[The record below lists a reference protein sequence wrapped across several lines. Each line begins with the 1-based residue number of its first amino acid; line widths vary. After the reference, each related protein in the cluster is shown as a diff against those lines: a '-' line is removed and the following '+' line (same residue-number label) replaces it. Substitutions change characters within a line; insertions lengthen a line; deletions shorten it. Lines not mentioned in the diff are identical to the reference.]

1 MQPHIPEGFRR
12 SAIFATLREKT
23 ASTVHLSTGR
33 AFDVWVPAATEALAT
48 TTKREEELLRWLTP
62 PLAHASSC

>member
-1 MQPHIPEGFRR
+1 MLHTHRQQGAGR
-12 SAIFATLREKT
+12 SAIATLREKT

-33 AFDVWVPAATEALAT
+33 AVDVWVPAATEALAT

>member
-1 MQPHIPEGFRR
+1 MQLHTSPTGREVLSSPL
-12 SAIFATLREKT
+12 FARKT

-33 AFDVWVPAATEALAT
+33 AVDVWVPAATEALAT

>member
-1 MQPHIPEGFRR
+1 MQLHTSPAGR

-33 AFDVWVPAATEALAT
+33 AVDVWVPAATEALAT